1 MELTFGEICNY
12 FLYALSG
19 FFFGIFASRYSIISA
34 LKILERVRE
43 QGIVSGVLSSFLQVV
58 FLATAFFIFPVL
70 FISKTQVGGF
80 FYYAVLVYFFNKG
93 YRLYISNKKP

>member
-1 MELTFGEICNY
+1 MTFGEICNY

-19 FFFGIFASRYSIISA
+19 FFFGIFASRYSIISL
-34 LKILERVRE
+34 LKIFDKVRE
-43 QGIVSGVLSSFLQVV
+43 KGIISGVFGSMLQVV

-70 FISKTQVGGF
+70 FINKTQVGGF

-93 YRLYISNKKP
+93 YRLYIGNKKP

>member
-1 MELTFGEICNY
+1 MTFGEICNY

-19 FFFGIFASRYSIISA
+19 FFFGIFASRYSIISV
-34 LKILERVRE
+34 LKIFDKVRE
-43 QGIVSGVLSSFLQVV
+43 RGIISGVFGSMLQVV

-70 FISKTQVGGF
+70 FINKTQVGGF

-93 YRLYISNKKP
+93 YRLYICNKKP

>member
-1 MELTFGEICNY
+1 MTFGEICNY

-19 FFFGIFASRYSIISA
+19 FFFGIFASRYSIISV
-34 LKILERVRE
+34 LKIFDKVRE
-43 QGIVSGVLSSFLQVV
+43 KGIISGVFGSMLQVV

-70 FISKTQVGGF
+70 FINKTQVGGF

-93 YRLYISNKKP
+93 YRLYIGNKKP

>member
-34 LKILERVRE
+34 LKILEM
-43 QGIVSGVLSSFLQVV
+43 LQVV

>member
-1 MELTFGEICNY
+1 MTFGEICNY

-19 FFFGIFASRYSIISA
+19 FFFGIFASRYSIISV
-34 LKILERVRE
+34 LKIFDKVRE
-43 QGIVSGVLSSFLQVV
+43 KGIISGVFGSILQVV

-70 FISKTQVGGF
+70 FINKTQVGGF

-93 YRLYISNKKP
+93 YRLYIGNKKP